1 VRDDQTFAWAQLLK
15 VLGHPT
21 RLMILG
27 ELLKGAKCVNAMSEL
42 LDRPQPNVSQHL
54 MALRESGLVGFSR
67 DGVSRCYYL
76 ARPDLVRGLFDLLEQ
91 EIRRGSEI
99 GRTEAKRRKAARK
112 VKSSAGSGS

>member
-1 VRDDQTFAWAQLLK
+1 MDDDEARTRADLLK

-21 RLMILG
+21 RLMILN
-27 ELLKGAKCVNAMSEL
+27 ELLRGTKCVNDMSDL

-76 ARPDLVRGLFDLLEQ
+76 ARPDLVRGLFDLLER
-91 EIRRGSEI
+91 EFRSAPAA
-99 GRTEAKRRKAARK
+99 GRTGPRRRKA
-112 VKSSAGSGS
+112 KSSAGRGP